1 MQANVGSVYM
11 RVAWAVLFLQV
22 TGCAS
27 EIVLQIQKSYYVIQD
42 TKALVKKAL
51 TSIRRR
57 FLLNT
62 ACSAYGATNKRVA
75 ASCRRGT

>member
-11 RVAWAVLFLQV
+11 RGAWAVLFLQV

-42 TKALVKKAL
+42 TKA
-51 TSIRRR
+51 
-57 FLLNT
+57 
-62 ACSAYGATNKRVA
+62 CSAYGATNKSVA